1 MTLVAKIIGEK
12 PNSCELVTKQW
23 KLKCF
28 HAFFFLRLILMC
40 WTSTSNEI
48 VGTVQ

>member
-28 HAFFFLRLILMC
+28 HALFFGDLF
-40 WTSTSNEI
+40 
-48 VGTVQ
+48 